1 MLTAFLSH
9 HSAWKRN
16 LAAVIFTSMI
26 GCSIES
32 GSAGAE
38 TKLKPEPAKWKV
50 SEPFKKSPEARSN
63 LSGAACAPKTPP
75 FKFCVVVNDQKKY
88 AQFFSIDGTVM
99 VPGKVIR
106 LVDDSAGGDPDAEGA
121 AYDDGKFYITGS
133 HGRSRN
139 HPDDHNESSYVV
151 LRFSVDKTT
160 GEPTFPVSED
170 KVVGVEPSHRL
181 RDVLKDKLSGFFDK
195 PLDPDGANIEGI
207 AVQSGRMYLGLRGP
221 SDNGTAFIISVD
233 AEAMFTPGRDLDA
246 LVKPLALGPS
256 TGIRDLAAVSGGL
269 LVLSGPVNKQAVTPA
284 VRHWNPKTEV
294 LGAPANLELPN
305 LGTELKAETLLI
317 LRDADAEPWRA
328 LLIFEGPPDGAPTEY
343 LIPRSIAAQ

>member
-1 MLTAFLSH
+1 MAAFLSQ
-9 HSAWKRN
+9 HSASKRK
-16 LAAVIFTSMI
+16 LAAVIFASMI
-26 GCSIES
+26 GCLVEP
-32 GSAGAE
+32 GSSGAE
-38 TKLKPEPAKWKV
+38 TKLKPEPTKWKV
-50 SEPFKKSPEARSN
+50 SEPFKKSDEARTN
-63 LSGAACAPKTPP
+63 LSGAACAPKVPP

-88 AQFFSIDGTVM
+88 AQFFSINENTI

-106 LVDDSAGGDPDAEGA
+106 LVGDNAGGDPDAEGA

-151 LRFSVDKTT
+151 LRFSVNKTT
-160 GEPTFPVSED
+160 GEPTFPVSEST
-170 KVVGVEPSHRL
+170 VVGVDPSHRL

-195 PLDPDGANIEGI
+195 PLDQNGANIEGI
-207 AVQSGRMYLGLRGP
+207 AVQDGRMYLGLRGP
-221 SDNGTAFIISVD
+221 SDNDTAFIISVD
-233 AEAMFTPGRDLDA
+233 ADAMFTPGKDLDA
-246 LVKPLALGPS
+246 SVKPLALGSS

-284 VRHWNPKTEV
+284 VRHWNPKTGA
-294 LGAPANLELPN
+294 LGAPAILELPD

-317 LRDADAEPWRA
+317 LRDADTEPWRA
-328 LLIFEGPPDGAPTEY
+328 LLIFEGPLDGAPTEY

>member
-1 MLTAFLSH
+1 MLATFLSQRSTSKRKLAAIILTA
-9 HSAWKRN
+9 
-16 LAAVIFTSMI
+16 MI
-26 GCSIES
+26 GWSAGS

-38 TKLKPEPAKWKV
+38 TKLKPEPVKWKV
-50 SEPFKKSPEARSN
+50 SEPFKKNEEARTN
-63 LSGAACAPKTPP
+63 LSGAACAPKAPP

-99 VPGKVIR
+99 VPGKLIR
-106 LVDDSAGGDPDAEGA
+106 LVDDAAGGDPDAEGV
-121 AYDDGKFYITGS
+121 AYNDGKFYITGS

-160 GEPTFPVSED
+160 GEPTFAVSAD
-170 KVVGVEPSHRL
+170 NVVGVESSHRL

-195 PLDPDGANIEGI
+195 PLDQNGANIEGI
-207 AVQSGRMYLGLRGP
+207 AVQGGRMYLGLRGP
-221 SDNGTAFIISVD
+221 SDNDTAFIISVD
-233 AEAMFTPGRDLDA
+233 AEAMFTPGKDLDA
-246 LVKPLALGPS
+246 SVDRLALGPS

-284 VRHWNPKTEV
+284 VRHWNPKTGA
-294 LGAPANLELPN
+294 LGAPAVLELPDV
-305 LGTELKAETLLI
+305 GTELKAETLLI
-317 LRDADAEPWRA
+317 LRDADTEPWRA

-343 LIPRSIAAQ
+343 SIPRSIAAR